1 MKIVAAFLVF
11 ALLVAMLYGII
22 DIWGTLKK
30 ILEELR
36 EINGQ
41 INGKIEG
48 KKRSRKHDYW
58 NETPPATEP
67 PSKADR
73 DLSEVFERLEHDL
86 HDMRKSS

>member
-30 ILEELR
+30 ILKELR
-36 EINGQ
+36 EING
-41 INGKIEG
+41 KIADIE
-48 KKRSRKHDYW
+48 RTRKHDW
-58 NETPPATEP
+58 DETPIPAEP

-86 HDMRKSS
+86 HDMRKVS